1 MFSSNFERMINLA
14 VETFAAHNDPNQ
26 LDVNEEVIKQLEQLH
41 PATLSEHNEGDGP
54 VVWILL
60 IPTTTSLMNE
70 FIKEKISESELL
82 NKTPLNIKYDALYLC
97 SALVLP
103 EFRRKGLAK
112 KIALDAIQ
120 QIRND
125 HPIKNLFTWNFSKEG
140 ALLSESIAQHENL
153 PLLPRERNIE

>member
-70 FIKEKISESELL
+70 FIKEK
-82 NKTPLNIKYDALYLC
+82 
-97 SALVLP
+97 
-103 EFRRKGLAK
+103 FRKA
-112 KIALDAIQ
+112 
-120 QIRND
+120 NC
-125 HPIKNLFTWNFSKEG
+125 
-140 ALLSESIAQHENL
+140 
-153 PLLPRERNIE
+153 

>member
-1 MFSSNFERMINLA
+1 MTSTNFERMINLA

-26 LDVNEEVIKQLEQLH
+26 LDVNEEVIKQLELLH

-60 IPTTTSLMNE
+60 IPTSISLMND
-70 FIKEKISESELL
+70 FIAEKISESELL

-112 KIALDAIQ
+112 KIALGAIQ
-120 QIRND
+120 QIRKD
-125 HPIKNLFTWNFSKEG
+125 HPVKNLFTWNFSNEG
-140 ALLSESIAQHENL
+140 ALLSESIAQYEKL
-153 PLLPRERNIE
+153 PLLHRERKIE

>member
-41 PATLSEHNEGDGP
+41 PATLSEHNEGDVP

-60 IPTTTSLMNE
+60 IPPTTSLMNE

-82 NKTPLNIKYDALYLC
+82 NKTPLNIKYDALYWC